1 MNSRGEDIRGDT
13 TDGGKS
19 TPVRDESAA
28 AAHPVDILTRDSLN
42 VLSLAIG
49 PIWVFDLDQHRVW
62 WANAAAVRFWGADS
76 EAELLARAYERDS
89 GTTRRRLRQI
99 FESTPPGR
107 AVQDNWT
114 LYPDG
119 RPTSVAISLTP
130 IRIRPEGAP
139 ALLIQLVSQFDDQD
153 TGIDRRMV
161 EASRYTALMISI
173 FDMDGALLSMNPAAQ
188 DTFDRSEP
196 LIARFVDQ
204 EEGRQML
211 DACREGRESKGE
223 YHAMTC
229 AGQCWHRIDMKI
241 GYDPVS
247 GGRCII
253 AVEEDI
259 SALKDALT
267 RLETLNRTLE
277 EKVEERTLELD
288 FARRRAEEA
297 NNAKSEF
304 LASMSHDL
312 RTPLNAILGFSEI
325 LASPETQGMARDRY
339 QEYGQ
344 DIHKA
349 AAALL
354 LLVDDLLDLSR
365 IEAGRTTMD
374 MEEADVAMIMRD
386 CVTMIGPTV
395 AGKGLTL
402 AVDLPV
408 GLKART
414 DVRAV
419 AQIGANLLSNAAK
432 FTPVDGRIDVTARR
446 DDADNCIVVT
456 IADSGI
462 GIPKEDLRRVF
473 EPYRRGRTDIA
484 RTIQGTGLGLAICRR
499 LADLLNARLDIES
512 EPGTGTTVTLR
523 LPIEGTES
531 SFEGD

>member
-1 MNSRGEDIRGDT
+1 MNSRGEDNRGNT
-13 TDGGKS
+13 TDGGRAP
-19 TPVRDESAA
+19 PVADESAVSA
-28 AAHPVDILTRDSLN
+28 PSIEFPSRESLN
-42 VLSLAIG
+42 ALSLAVG
-49 PIWVFDLDQHRVW
+49 PIWAFDLDQHRVW
-62 WANAAAVRFWGADS
+62 WANAAAVRFWDADS
-76 EAELLARAYERDS
+76 EADLLARAYEGDS

-99 FESTPPGR
+99 FESTPPGQ

-119 RPTSVAISLTP
+119 RPTSVAITLTP
-130 IRIRPEGAP
+130 IRIRPEGAA
-139 ALLIQLVSQFDDQD
+139 ALLIQLVSQFDDKD
-153 TGIDRRMV
+153 TGVDRRMV
-161 EASRYTALMISI
+161 EASRYTAVMISI
-173 FDMDGALLSMNPAAQ
+173 FDMDGELLSMNPAAQ
-188 DTFDRSEP
+188 DTFDRSAS
-196 LIARFVDQ
+196 LLVRFVDQ
-204 EEGRQML
+204 DEGRQML
-211 DACREGRESKGE
+211 DACRDGRESKGE

-229 AGQCWHRIDMKI
+229 AGKRWHRIDLKI

-259 SALKDALT
+259 SALKDALL

-325 LASPETQGMARDRY
+325 LASPETQDMARDRY

-374 MEEADVAMIMRD
+374 MEEADISVILRD

-395 AGKGLTL
+395 AGKGIAM

-419 AQIGANLLSNAAK
+419 AQIAANLLSNAAK
-432 FTPVDGRIDVTARR
+432 FTPVDGHIKVTAHR
-446 DDADNCIVVT
+446 DDADRSIVVT

-484 RTIQGTGLGLAICRR
+484 RNIQGTGLGLAICRR

-512 EPGTGTTVTLR
+512 EPGTGTTVTLS
-523 LPIEGTES
+523 LPIEGTEPT
-531 SFEGD
+531 FEGN

>member
-1 MNSRGEDIRGDT
+1 MKGRGEDIRRST
-13 TDGGKS
+13 TGGG
-19 TPVRDESAA
+19 TDVPVTDDSAA
-28 AAHPVDILTRDSLN
+28 PFPTVDFPSRESLN
-42 VLSLAIG
+42 TLSLAIG

-62 WANAAAVRFWGADS
+62 WANAAAVRFWDAES
-76 EAELLARAYERDS
+76 EAELLARAYEGDS

-99 FESTPPGR
+99 FESTPPGQT
-107 AVQDNWT
+107 VQDSWT

-119 RPTSVAISLTP
+119 RPTSVAISLMP

-139 ALLIQLVSQFDDQD
+139 ALLIQLVSQFDDKD
-153 TGIDRRMV
+153 TGVDRRMV
-161 EASRYTALMISI
+161 EASRYTAVMISI
-173 FDMDGALLSMNPAAQ
+173 FDMDGSLLSMNPAAQ
-188 DTFDRSEP
+188 DTFDRSES
-196 LIARFVDQ
+196 LTARFADP
-204 EEGRQML
+204 EEARQMI

-223 YHAMTC
+223 YQAVTSE
-229 AGQCWHRIDMKI
+229 GKRWHRIDMKI
-241 GYDPVS
+241 GFDPVS

-259 SALKDALT
+259 SVLKDALL

-325 LASPETQGMARDRY
+325 LSSRETQDMARDRY

-349 AAALL
+349 AVALL

-374 MEEADVAMIMRD
+374 MEDADVAVILRD

-395 AGKGLTL
+395 AGKGIEL

-419 AQIGANLLSNAAK
+419 AQIAANLLSNAAK
-432 FTPVDGRIDVTARR
+432 FTPVDGRIEVSARR
-446 DDADNCIVVT
+446 DDADHSIVVT
-456 IADSGI
+456 VADSGI

-473 EPYRRGRTDIA
+473 EPYRRGRTDVA
-484 RTIQGTGLGLAICRR
+484 RSIQGTGLGLAICRR

-512 EPGTGTTVTLR
+512 KPGIGTTVTLR
-523 LPIEGTES
+523 LPIEGVDS
-531 SFEGD
+531 PFEGD